1 MLNTQG
7 STATLGRL
15 AFRLAVILALSML
28 WSGDAPARAA
38 SLLSCLLGAVVLWA
52 AYTAREKFVGSGLT
66 RWHEGAFLLA
76 LGGTLL
82 IWFGR

>member
-66 RWHEGAFLLA
+66 RWHEGGFLLVLA
-76 LGGTLL
+76 GVLL